1 MKCPICSSKISAWA
15 VISASPQR
23 NGPPSVTCGS
33 CGSILKIKGIY
44 IAVVA
49 PLILLTF
56 FPYRML
62 PNNQIYE
69 TLILAAVASLLYW
82 LSFLLFIKLEGPR
95 EIDKDSSRLIQK
107 Q

>member
-1 MKCPICSSKISAWA
+1 
-15 VISASPQR
+15 
-23 NGPPSVTCGS
+23 
-33 CGSILKIKGIY
+33 
-44 IAVVA
+44 
-49 PLILLTF
+49 
-56 FPYRML
+56 ML